1 MSRNN
6 EKIYEMVER
15 PTEKVVG
22 VGAKAAEKIDKVGD
36 NRRGC
41 VVGVLSSW
49 VLAKLFYPSGVPP

>member
-41 VVGVLSSW
+41 AVGLLSFG
-49 VLAKLFYPSGVPP
+49 VLAKLFYQSGVPP